1 MEKDV
6 FKSRIRLRHLDC
18 FVTVAQTRNLG
29 KAAAK
34 LSLSQPAVTKILN
47 ELEAILGTTLV
58 ERSRQ
63 GAKLTR
69 DGDAFLAHAVAVL
82 DALHAAGAAVGP
94 QREARHESVRIGA
107 LPTVAPDLLP
117 GALQRFRR
125 AHPQAQVSVQTTTNA
140 ALLGMLKA
148 GEIDVA
154 VARMADPELLVG
166 LSFELL
172 YVEPLVAAVR
182 PGHPLA
188 GRKSVTLQEVLSYP
202 AMVAA
207 QGTIPRHN
215 TESHF
220 AGHGLK
226 LPANLTETLSISLAR
241 QLTRQSDTVWF
252 AQRGAVRADLDDGT
266 LIALALP
273 TAGAEEPVGI
283 ARRSDAGI
291 DGATLALIAALREEA
306 ALRRG

>member
-6 FKSRIRLRHLDC
+6 FKSRVRLRHLDC

-29 KAAAK
+29 RAAAK

-47 ELEAILGTTLV
+47 ELEDILGATLV
-58 ERSRQ
+58 ERNRQ
-63 GAKLTR
+63 GARLTR
-69 DGDAFLAHAVAVL
+69 DGEAFLGHAVAVL
-82 DALHAAGAAVGP
+82 DALQAAGGAVGP
-94 QREARHESVRIGA
+94 RREPQRESARIGA

-125 AHPQAQVSVQTTTNA
+125 IHPEAQVTVHTATNA

-166 LSFELL
+166 VSFELL

-182 PGHPLA
+182 PGHPLLSA
-188 GRKSVTLQEVLSYP
+188 QSPTLQEVLTYP

-220 AGHGLK
+220 AGQGLK
-226 LPANLTETLSISLAR
+226 LPPNHTETLSISLAR
-241 QLTRQSDTVWF
+241 QLTRSSDTVWF
-252 AQRGAVRADLDDGT
+252 TPLGAVRAELDDRT
-266 LIALALP
+266 LLALALP
-273 TAGAEEPVGI
+273 TEGAEEPVGL

-291 DGATLALIAALREEA
+291 GAAAQVLMASLREEA

>member
-29 KAAAK
+29 RAAAK

-94 QREARHESVRIGA
+94 QREAQHESVRIGA

-125 AHPQAQVSVQTTTNA
+125 EHPQAQVSVQTTTNA

-172 YVEPLVAAVR
+172 YVEPLVAAAR

-188 GRKSVTLQEVLSYP
+188 GRRSVTLQEVLSYP

-266 LIALALP
+266 LVALALP

-283 ARRSDAGI
+283 ARRSDAAI

-306 ALRRG
+306 TLRRG

>member
-1 MEKDV
+1 MERDL
-6 FKSRIRLRHLDC
+6 FKSRVRLRHLDC

-29 KAAAK
+29 RAAAR

-47 ELEAILGTTLV
+47 ELEAILGTVLI
-58 ERSRQ
+58 ERNRQ

-69 DGDAFLAHAVAVL
+69 DGETFLAHAISVL

-94 QREARHESVRIGA
+94 QRERQHEAVRVGA

-117 GALQRFRR
+117 GALRRFRQEH
-125 AHPQAQVSVQTTTNA
+125 AEAQVSVQTATNV
-140 ALLGMLKA
+140 ALLGMLKG

-154 VARMADPELLVG
+154 VARMAEPELLVG
-166 LSFELL
+166 VSFELL
-172 YVEPLVAAVR
+172 YVEPLVATVR

-188 GRKSVTLQEVLSYP
+188 VVKGPALQDLLAYP
-202 AMVAA
+202 VMVAA

-215 TESHF
+215 TESYF

-226 LPANLTETLSISLAR
+226 LPANYTETLSISLAR
-241 QLTRQSDTVWF
+241 QLTRTSDTVWF
-252 AQRGAVRADLDDGT
+252 AQLGAVRAELEDGT
-266 LIALALP
+266 LVALTIP
-273 TAGAEEPVGI
+273 TTGAEEPVGL
-283 ARRSDAGI
+283 ARRSDASLGE
-291 DGATLALIAALREEA
+291 AALALIAALREEA

>member
-1 MEKDV
+1 MEKDL

-283 ARRSDAGI
+283 VRRSDAGI